1 MRHLHPALLVV
12 LLLGSLAADGPAPC
26 PPGAVRVLE
35 HDLSVRLLPA
45 THQILVEDRI
55 TLEAGTDAELDL
67 ELDPALAL
75 QGAALLDGRPIEFAR
90 AGSRL
95 KALRPPVGRS
105 TLTLRYGGEVHDAV
119 AKSGDLAWVA
129 GDGTRGLVS
138 EKGVYLSG
146 ASRWVAE
153 PVGRGGLTRYH
164 VTAYVPAPFLV
175 VTQGGVPQRS
185 ALTSAGGPGDG
196 EGVAPAPRAPEVSG
210 PTTTWNVLAT
220 KAALPTDS
228 LTLVAGPYV
237 TATRTVE
244 GVTLSTFFYE
254 QDAAL
259 QGLWLDAGEAIVKR
273 YAAILGPY
281 PHPKFDIVANF
292 FSTGYGM
299 PSFTLLGDEVIRSA
313 SARAQAMG
321 GAIPAGYLDH
331 EYVHGWYGNG
341 LFVDYAT
348 GNWCEGLTTYCSNY
362 LAKELEGPEAA
373 RAQRRGTL
381 EKWSLRVKGAK
392 DTPVR
397 AFLQKVEDTDNDIG
411 YGKASM
417 IFHLARRQMG
427 DELFWDVLKRF
438 TQARVGTLVSWE
450 DWFTAF
456 DEAAGSSVSAHVAPY
471 LERSGL
477 PGVEI
482 VAVEKKAVEGGVE
495 ATVRLRQTLPAGAE
509 PFPLFVAL
517 RLEGAPEDLREHEV
531 DLSRGEGT
539 LTVRLPA
546 APTAVVLDPDYHA
559 LRRIAEADLPP
570 CLERTLLGEGGVV
583 VLAGGAEAV
592 FKPLAEQIAGA
603 RGWRV
608 VGPDFDLAGFAG
620 PALVLGV
627 APEGARRFEAGG
639 KVYEDPNA
647 ALLTS
652 SVTGGRLRTVFSALS
667 EAAASRAQ
675 RLPFYAWDPW
685 VVFASGRPVA
695 RDTRQAEPLSTRAS
709 WSVAWDEFAPE
720 GAEARV
726 KADLEKLCSKELEG
740 RWPGSK
746 GHDLARDMLKERVK
760 AWSGQDAWL
769 WEFGVGRWERAS
781 SRELTLVYE
790 DRQEVLKDAFRPFV
804 PGEERLIAAPEYF
817 ELVEWSNPSIFD
829 LAIDANKR
837 TTSLVVY
844 VLTPEAEV
852 GLSPYLD
859 SVGDL
864 TATAKAELE
873 KPGRDGKPR
882 AKPVLAPWLCGRR
895 ARIAPHLTSIPR
907 AIVAVDQ
914 ATGAKLAEAWEKD
927 ARIAMEVRWNVPAR
941 CADVAGSPAA
951 LATPRE
957 MMDPRPRPPVVVLCA
972 HYDSFGQQGEKLWVG
987 ADDNA
992 SGVACLL
999 EVLANLPAGEAKG
1012 SEAAPGVVVLFTDAE
1027 EWGLRGAR
1035 HAAQQLKE
1043 RYDVRAVI
1051 NVDSVGRAA
1060 TKPTHI
1066 IGLSTHPALAGK
1078 LRAALEAAGIAVGKD
1093 IDEFAYP
1100 HGSDHMPF
1108 HDLEIP
1114 AVTLWASDYAVMNT
1128 AADTLDKVEVGGV
1141 VKLAHALAKLLR
1153 EDLAGVANAGR

>member
-1 MRHLHPALLVV
+1 VDDVA
-12 LLLGSLAADGPAPC
+12 
-26 PPGAVRVLE
+26 
-35 HDLSVRLLPA
+35 
-45 THQILVEDRI
+45 
-55 TLEAGTDAELDL
+55 
-67 ELDPALAL
+67 PALA
-75 QGAALLDGRPIEFAR
+75 APDAPADAR
-90 AGSRL
+90 AADPANLGS
-95 KALRPPVGRS
+95 
-105 TLTLRYGGEVHDAV
+105 
-119 AKSGDLAWVA
+119 
-129 GDGTRGLVS
+129 
-138 EKGVYLSG
+138 
-146 ASRWVAE
+146 
-153 PVGRGGLTRYH
+153 
-164 VTAYVPAPFLV
+164 
-175 VTQGGVPQRS
+175 
-185 ALTSAGGPGDG
+185 
-196 EGVAPAPRAPEVSG
+196 
-210 PTTTWNVLAT
+210 TTTWNVLTA

-237 TATRTVE
+237 TASRTVE

-259 QGLWLDAGEAIVKR
+259 QDLWLAAGEAIVKR

-417 IFHLARRQMG
+417 IFHLVRRQLG
-427 DELFWDVLKRF
+427 DEAFWSAVKRF
-438 TQARVGTLVSWE
+438 TQARVGTLVAWD
-450 DWFTAF
+450 DWLALF
-456 DEAAGSSVSAHVAPY
+456 DEAAGSSVSARVKPY
-471 LERSGL
+471 LERAGL
-477 PGVEI
+477 PGAEI
-482 VAVEKKAVEGGVE
+482 VSVERAEKDGSHQLK
-495 ATVRLRQTLPAGAE
+495 VRVRQTPATDGGGPWPLVVTLRAE
-509 PFPLFVAL
+509 GLS
-517 RLEGAPEDLREHEV
+517 PEAGEEEV
-531 DLSRGEGT
+531 DLSSGETELT
-539 LTVRLPA
+539 LVTDRPA
-546 APTAVVLDPDYHA
+546 TAVVLDPDYHA

-583 VLAGGAEAV
+583 VLAGGAQAV
-592 FKPLAEQIAGA
+592 FQPLAEQIAAA

-608 VGPDFDLAGFAG
+608 VGPEFDLAGFAG

-639 KVYEDPNA
+639 KVYEDPGS

-652 SVTGGRLRTVFSALS
+652 SVTAGRLRTVFTALS

-685 VVFASGRPVA
+685 VVFAGGRPVA
-695 RDTRQAEPLSTRAS
+695 RDARQAEPLSTRAS
-709 WSVAWDEFAPE
+709 WSVAWDEAAPE

-746 GHDLARDMLKERVK
+746 GHDLARDLLKERVK

-781 SRELTLVYE
+781 SRDLTLVYE

-817 ELVEWSNPSIFD
+817 EMVEWSNPSIFD

-859 SVGDL
+859 STGDL

-907 AIVAVDQ
+907 AIVAVDA

-941 CADVAGSPAA
+941 CADVAGSPAP
-951 LATPRE
+951 LAQPRE

-999 EVLANLPAGEAKG
+999 EVLANLPADAAKG
-1012 SEAAPGVVVLFTDAE
+1012 TEAAPGVVVLFTDAE

-1035 HAAQQLKE
+1035 HAAQQLKD

-1078 LRAALEAAGIAVGKD
+1078 LRGALEAAGIAVGKD

-1114 AVTLWASDYAVMNT
+1114 AITLWASDYAVMNT
-1128 AADTLDKVEVGGV
+1128 AADTLDKVEVQGV